1 MPAHGAALPIKLCQA
16 SLSSCHGHGA
26 PRAPGVR
33 AAPLLTPGIHHEGL
47 TSGTGVVLGE
57 FVVLGAHGTSK
68 RGDPIPMVWAHVLPT
83 PASS

>member
-47 TSGTGVVLGE
+47 TLGAGVVLG
-57 FVVLGAHGTSK
+57 ACGTSK